1 VTIDESGAV
10 AGSTDSPSDAALAP
24 DAPRKRSRLPIL
36 AVIVAV
42 IVIDVLAFM
51 LVPPAPG
58 EDGTGQYPTDGI
70 TANLELVPPHVVIDL
85 AHGDEPAH
93 GALVFFE
100 PTISSTILTAWF
112 VMAFILVC
120 AVIFTRGLRDIPG
133 RAHNFAEFLYESL
146 YNFATSIGGLQA
158 RRYVSL
164 FAALFLFILF
174 SNWSGLLP
182 FVGKVEALRAPTSD
196 LNITIGLA
204 LVSFSVFHIEGVR
217 SLGLGGYLAKFFP
230 LGEFRKGIGAGVLG
244 LFVGTL
250 EFLLEFV
257 KPVTLAMRLFGNI
270 YGGEVALGV
279 VTALLIAIF
288 PIALVGLEFLL
299 NFVQALIF
307 STLTLMFTLI
317 AIEGHTEDHATE
329 HPLEELPEGNV
340 GPPRSAEPHGS
351 PAA

>member
-1 VTIDESGAV
+1 VTIDESGTA
-10 AGSTDSPSDAALAP
+10 AEPTATPSEAP
-24 DAPRKRSRLPIL
+24 ADAPRKRSRLPIL
-36 AVIVAV
+36 AVIIAV
-42 IVIDVLAFM
+42 VVIDIVAF
-51 LVPPAPG
+51 LVVPPPPG
-58 EDGTGQYPTDGI
+58 ESGTGKYPTDGI
-70 TANLELVPPHVVIDL
+70 AANLELVPPHVVIDPI
-85 AHGDEPAH
+85 HGDEPAP

-100 PTISSTILTAWF
+100 PTISSTILTSWI
-112 VMAFILVC
+112 VMAFILVF
-120 AVIFTRGLRDIPG
+120 AILFTRGLRDIPG
-133 RAHNFAEFLYESL
+133 RAHNFVEFLYESL
-146 YNFATSIGGLQA
+146 QNFALSIGGDQA
-158 RRYVSL
+158 RRYVPL

-182 FVGKVEALRAPTSD
+182 LVGKVELLRAPTSD

-204 LVSFSVFHIEGVR
+204 LVSFFVFHIEGIR
-217 SLGLGGYLAKFFP
+217 SLGVRGYLAKFFP

-279 VTALLIAIF
+279 VTALLISVF

-329 HPLEELPEGNV
+329 HPLEEIPEGNI
-340 GPPRSAEPHGS
+340 GPPRSSVPHGS
-351 PAA
+351 PAT

>member
-1 VTIDESGAV
+1 VTIDETRADAGAT
-10 AGSTDSPSDAALAP
+10 GDPSDAPA
-24 DAPRKRSRLPIL
+24 DAPRKSSRLPIL
-36 AVIVAV
+36 AVIAAV
-42 IVIDVLAFM
+42 VIIDILAFV
-51 LVPPAPG
+51 LVPPPPG
-58 EDGTGQYPTDGI
+58 ASGTGKYPTDGI
-70 TANLELVPPHVVIDL
+70 AANLELVPPHVVLDL
-85 AHGDEPAH
+85 VHGDEPAP

-100 PTISSTILTAWF
+100 PTISSTILTSWI
-112 VMAFILVC
+112 VMAFILVS
-120 AVIFTRGLRDIPG
+120 AIALTRGLTDIPSK
-133 RAHNFAEFLYESL
+133 AHNLVEFMFESL
-146 YNFATSIGGLQA
+146 SNFAYSIGGDQA
-158 RRYVSL
+158 RRYVPL

-182 FVGKVEALRAPTSD
+182 LVGKVELLRAPTSD

-204 LVSFSVFHIEGVR
+204 LVSFVTFHVEGVR
-217 SLGLGGYLAKFFP
+217 SLGLRGYLAKFFP

-279 VTALLIAIF
+279 VTALLISVF

-329 HPLEELPEGNV
+329 HPLEEIPEGNM

-351 PAA
+351 PAT

>member
-1 VTIDESGAV
+1 VTIDESDAV
-10 AGSTDSPSDAALAP
+10 GGSTERPSEAAP
-24 DAPRKRSRLPIL
+24 DAPAKRSRLPIL

-42 IVIDVLAFM
+42 IVIDILAYMF
-51 LVPPAPG
+51 VPPATG
-58 EDGTGQYPTDGI
+58 EDGTGKYPTDGI
-70 TANLELVPPHVVIDL
+70 AANLELVPPHVVFDPV
-85 AHGDEPAH
+85 HGDEAAH

-100 PTISSTILTAWF
+100 PTISSTILTSWI
-112 VMAFILVC
+112 VMAFILTC
-120 AVIFTRGLRDIPG
+120 AFLFTRGLRDIPG
-133 RAHNFAEFLYESL
+133 KAHNFAEFLYESL

-158 RRYVSL
+158 RRYVPL
-164 FAALFLFILF
+164 FAALFVFILF

-182 FVGKVEALRAPTSD
+182 FVGKVHPLRAPTSD

-217 SLGLGGYLAKFFP
+217 SLGLRGYLAKFFP
-230 LGEFRKGIGAGVLG
+230 LGEFRKGIGAGLLG

-279 VTALLIAIF
+279 VTALLIAVF

-329 HPLEELPEGNV
+329 HPLEEIPEGNI

-351 PAA
+351 PAT

>member
-1 VTIDESGAV
+1 MTIDESDTA
-10 AGSTDSPSDAALAP
+10 AEPTASPSDAPA

-36 AVIVAV
+36 AVIIAV
-42 IVIDVLAFM
+42 VVIDIVAFIV
-51 LVPPAPG
+51 VPPPPG
-58 EDGTGQYPTDGI
+58 ESGTGKYPTDGI
-70 TANLELVPPHVVIDL
+70 AANLELVPPHVIFDPI
-85 AHGDEPAH
+85 HGDEPAP
-93 GALVFFE
+93 GALAFFE
-100 PTISSTILTAWF
+100 PTISSTILTSWI
-112 VMAFILVC
+112 VMAFVLFCAIL
-120 AVIFTRGLRDIPG
+120 FTRGLRDIPG
-133 RAHNFAEFLYESL
+133 RAHNFVEFLFESL
-146 YNFATSIGGLQA
+146 QNFALSIGGDQA
-158 RRYVSL
+158 RRYVPL

-182 FVGKVEALRAPTSD
+182 LVGKVELLRAPTSD

-204 LVSFSVFHIEGVR
+204 LVSFFVFHIEGFR
-217 SLGLGGYLAKFFP
+217 SLGFRGYLAKFFP
-230 LGEFRKGIGAGVLG
+230 LGEFRKGIGPGILG

-279 VTALLIAIF
+279 VTALLISVF

-329 HPLEELPEGNV
+329 HPLEEIPEGNV
-340 GPPRSAEPHGS
+340 GPPRSSEPHGS
-351 PAA
+351 PAT